1 MEALAI
7 LRWAVVLIADL
18 AFMANIKRLADA
30 LFPLDAK
37 KRQPRAGYAQRLAYE
52 IRHQYYTTRSGGT
65 QDVRTLR
72 PAPGAAGDPHAAH

>member
-7 LRWAVVLIADL
+7 LFWAVVLIADVV
-18 AFMANIKRLADA
+18 FMANVKRLADA
-30 LFPLDAK
+30 LFPLETK

-52 IRHQYYTTRSGGT
+52 IRHQYYTTPEGVL